1 LPVFVPTDIIQIIGE
16 RMQPGV
22 AIHSTVLFAALLA
35 AAGCNLPAPRA
46 DELTPVGTDVI
57 TGEQIQRS
65 SATNVWDLLR
75 ARAYKYDF
83 KEDRNG
89 VPSTIQT
96 RHGRSSVALRD
107 SDTPVVLVDGARLT
121 DFRFLRQMTTDSIDM
136 IEMMNGINGTVAQG
150 TNASAGVI
158 VIHTKGTVYQ

>member
-1 LPVFVPTDIIQIIGE
+1 MHRGVSIHSIALFAVLLAPGACHLPPVQPDQLTPAGTDI
-16 RMQPGV
+16 
-22 AIHSTVLFAALLA
+22 
-35 AAGCNLPAPRA
+35 
-46 DELTPVGTDVI
+46 I
-57 TGEQIQRS
+57 TGEQIQKS
-65 SATNVWDLLR
+65 TATNVWDLLR

-107 SDTPVVLVDGARLT
+107 SDTPLVLVDGARLT

-136 IEMMNGINGTVAQG
+136 IEMMNGITGTVAQG

-158 VIHTKGTVYQ
+158 VIHTKGTIY

>member
-1 LPVFVPTDIIQIIGE
+1 MTRI
-16 RMQPGV
+16 
-22 AIHSTVLFAALLA
+22 AARSSLLLA
-35 AAGCNLPAPRA
+35 TLAVASACHMTLNKA
-46 DELTPVGTDVI
+46 DDLSPVGMDVI
-57 TGEQIQRS
+57 SGDQIQKS

-75 ARAYKYDF
+75 TRAYKYDF
-83 KEDRNG
+83 KEDKNG
-89 VPSTIQT
+89 VPFDIVT
-96 RHGRSSVALRD
+96 RHGRSSLSLRD

-136 IEMMNGINGTVAQG
+136 IELMNGINGTVAQG

>member
-1 LPVFVPTDIIQIIGE
+1 MTRTAV
-16 RMQPGV
+16 R
-22 AIHSTVLFAALLA
+22 STLLLA
-35 AAGCNLPAPRA
+35 TLVVASACHMTLNKAEDLS
-46 DELTPVGTDVI
+46 PVGTDVI
-57 TGEQIQRS
+57 TGDQIQKS

-75 ARAYKYDF
+75 RRAYKYDF
-83 KEDRNG
+83 KEDKNG
-89 VPSTIQT
+89 VPFDIVT

-136 IEMMNGINGTVAQG
+136 IELMNGITGTVAQG

-158 VIHTKGTVYQ
+158 AIHTKGTVYQ